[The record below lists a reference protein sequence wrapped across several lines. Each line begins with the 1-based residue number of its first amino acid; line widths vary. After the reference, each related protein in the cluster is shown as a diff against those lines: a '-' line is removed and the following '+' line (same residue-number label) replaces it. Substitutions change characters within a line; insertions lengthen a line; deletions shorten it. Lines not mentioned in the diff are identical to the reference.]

1 MKHVRYTCIKK
12 RIATTKK
19 ECEKCPEYNPCAKYG
34 KWCFVG
40 ALIAENE
47 QICCN
52 NLSGMIESNTGK
64 IMRDMSTVT
73 INLAN
78 NTQVDVLKENIL
90 KNLKANFLQNRFY
103 GDSL

>member
-1 MKHVRYTCIKK
+1 MKKDCQ
-12 RIATTKK
+12 
-19 ECEKCPEYNPCAKYG
+19 ECSEYNPCAKDG

-40 ALIAENE
+40 ALIAESE
-47 QICCN
+47 QRCCN

-78 NTQVDVLKENIL
+78 NTQVDVLKEDVL
-90 KNLKANFLQNRFY
+90 KNLKASFFQNRFY